1 MMERIEKELNG
12 LARRL
17 SVEVD
22 EMTEKYTELA
32 LSNNL
37 DLEDERQQLMA
48 MSLTRQ
54 YVKSRLSSNRSSNQQ
69 SYGTMITGFFVGFEP
84 VRDIMEYKRKNV
96 LNRYN
101 ADSSQALNDEIVAEI
116 ILEDGQ
122 YQKTQVRDGEW
133 ETKTIPQVPGSAIE
147 VTEGTW
153 IVPVDPVKVWQSGD
167 SNKNYGKPLP
177 AEQHQLRAH
186 FIGQTSEGDTRL
198 WMVQLKN
205 EMAKNFRAE
214 TFRMV
219 SFYGLPNEERGA
231 IYGIRNKTLESVNY
245 IDLLDEDDP
254 RWFSTENYNYED
266 ALVEHM
272 EEYVTDLFDLEEY
285 HQEIISQPGIKM
297 AVTDGIVT
305 SMNLTVNE
313 RTGNRIVWIEPLDA
327 SYGFDDEDIPES
339 TPIWVPSHVNIDFGV
354 GSDIVV
360 IGRTNQSQK
369 KDDNGM
375 PIDGEYNPVSINLY
389 GLYVRLGTGLAE
401 ETEIDSEGDSLS
413 YW

>member
-17 SVEVD
+17 SVEVE

-272 EEYVTDLFDLEEY
+272 EDYVTDLFDLEEY

-297 AVTDGIVT
+297 VVTDGIVT

-339 TPIWVPSHVNIDFGV
+339 TPVWVPSHVNIDFGV

-389 GLYVRLGTGLAE
+389 GLHVRLGTGLAE